1 MTPLGI
7 KEERLEVSKK
17 FEEVWNMPHFI
28 GCIDG
33 KHIRV
38 KCPKLSGTLY
48 YNCKG
53 FFSIVLMALCD
64 ANYYFTLFDLGQY
77 GSNNNS
83 GILANSEM
91 GNMFEEDQLLYQT
104 ANYLRL
110 TDNAHYTPSGF
121 FESEDKDGKFLP
133 GELRLQ
139 KENGLNNNALIDLPH
154 VRGSSSTNDALETRN
169 GLRDFLNCE
178 EGSLPW

>member
-1 MTPLGI
+1 
-7 KEERLEVSKK
+7 
-17 FEEVWNMPHFI
+17 
-28 GCIDG
+28 
-33 KHIRV
+33 
-38 KCPKLSGTLY
+38 
-48 YNCKG
+48 
-53 FFSIVLMALCD
+53 MALCD
-64 ANYYFTLFDLGQY
+64 ANYYFNLFDLGQY

-91 GNMFEEDQLLYQT
+91 GKMFEEDQLLYQT

-121 FESEDKDGKFLP
+121 VESEDKDGNFLP

-139 KENGLNNNALIDLPH
+139 KENGLNNNALVDLPH
-154 VRGSSSTNDALETRN
+154 VRGSLSTHDALETRN